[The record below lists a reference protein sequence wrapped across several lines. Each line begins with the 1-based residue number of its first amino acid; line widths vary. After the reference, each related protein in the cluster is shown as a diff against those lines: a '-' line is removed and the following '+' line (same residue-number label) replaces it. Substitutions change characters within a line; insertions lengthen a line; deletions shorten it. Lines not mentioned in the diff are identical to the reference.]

1 MIQAASNQ
9 VNGGKKLQSR
19 LETPKHFEQILY
31 WSQNI
36 ASKKQD
42 SVKWAKAA
50 TDK

>member
-1 MIQAASNQ
+1 MIQAALNQ
-9 VNGGKKLQSR
+9 VNGEKKLQGR
-19 LETPKHFEQILY
+19 LETPKPFEQILY

-42 SVKWAKAA
+42 TVKWAKAA